1 MLLCS
6 SVAKDTRHTGWP
18 TINPTGGALDQIE
31 QGVLAG
37 LSVLSRDEWTG
48 VKDENDV
55 AIFENDIVECRYGG
69 TAKIREVRRVLLVLP

>member
-6 SVAKDTRHTGWP
+6 SVAKDTRHTEWP

-37 LSVLSRDEWTG
+37 PSVLSRDEWDRG
-48 VKDENDV
+48 EGRK
-55 AIFENDIVECRYGG
+55 
-69 TAKIREVRRVLLVLP
+69 RRGDL